1 LPAGFSAEHLGP
13 NDYYYWDD
21 QWAYGGLR
29 AAAALMRD
37 ADDPALAD
45 WIDTEAADLGRS
57 LERAYAA
64 DQARLGGPRLPA
76 SPRRRM
82 DAGAIGSV
90 AAGFPL
96 QTLAADDERLLGT
109 VRYLLDAHRVNGGFF
124 QEMIHSGVNAY
135 LTLHLAQV
143 LLRAGDAEGLALID
157 AVARLASPTGQWPEA
172 IHPGTGGGCM
182 GDGQHVWAAAEW
194 VSMMRNAFCREE
206 GDGLVIGAG
215 VQPRWLASAEAF
227 GFGPTPT
234 PFGAVDV
241 RFVPTTAG
249 GYRVEWTIDGTQP
262 AWIRL
267 AVPGRPAVDCA
278 GADRAADLPGAS
290 A

>member
-37 ADDPALAD
+37 DGDPALAD
-45 WIDTEAADLGRS
+45 WIDAEAADLGAS

-64 DQARLGGPRLPA
+64 DQARLGGPCLPA

-215 VQPRWLASAEAF
+215 VQPRWLADGGAF

-241 RFVPTTAG
+241 RFVPTAAG
-249 GYRVEWTIDGTQP
+249 DYRVEWTIDGPGP

-278 GADRAADLPGAS
+278 GRDRAAELPGAP